1 MVGVHHAPPNSGGGS
16 DDEKQLFTNELC
28 ECVWIVGGHGVESTV
43 SKRRM
48 QTTWSSL
55 VVFPPGPLAS
65 SFRACC
71 PAGHSR
77 CPGASERVPHT
88 GTCVSESSVSLL
100 GHNVGCMPLG

>member
-48 QTTWSSL
+48 QSTWLSL
-55 VVFPPGPLAS
+55 VLFPPGPLAS
-65 SFRACC
+65 SFRAVLLATHAAPEQVNACRTLAPVFQSPAC
-71 PAGHSR
+71 PSWGI
-77 CPGASERVPHT
+77 
-88 GTCVSESSVSLL
+88 
-100 GHNVGCMPLG
+100 M